1 MKSTQKLVS
10 IVVPVYNVQ
19 KYLREA
25 VDSVCAQTYPVWE
38 LLLVDDGSTDQSGA
52 ICDEYA
58 QKDERIR
65 VFHTGNRGVSCARNL
80 GIENAKGH
88 WIAFLDSDDYLNKDC
103 LETSIRYSTD
113 MEMVVYSTQNVPTG
127 KFAVLS
133 DSVAY
138 YASLQDTQKELARF
152 RSYFY
157 SSVWNKLYLR
167 DKMTMRFNPS
177 LSLNEDWCFNAE
189 YMQNCHG
196 ICVLPDILNYHRVS
210 TENSLTK
217 KFRMNAIEDGS
228 TMFHAQLRLFGD
240 SQHARVYRNENFA
253 REVVKQSVRLARD
266 QSYSLR
272 EKKAI
277 LAQWAS
283 HPFWQEDA
291 MEISLIPN
299 RRQGTFL
306 YLLKHKRILT
316 ALLLCQVS
324 AAQIAWKE
332 RHSKA

>member
-1 MKSTQKLVS
+1 
-10 IVVPVYNVQ
+10 
-19 KYLREA
+19 
-25 VDSVCAQTYPVWE
+25 
-38 LLLVDDGSTDQSGA
+38 
-52 ICDEYA
+52 
-58 QKDERIR
+58 
-65 VFHTGNRGVSCARNL
+65 
-80 GIENAKGH
+80 
-88 WIAFLDSDDYLNKDC
+88 
-103 LETSIRYSTD
+103 
-113 MEMVVYSTQNVPTG
+113 
-127 KFAVLS
+127 
-133 DSVAY
+133 
-138 YASLQDTQKELARF
+138 
-152 RSYFY
+152 
-157 SSVWNKLYLR
+157 
-167 DKMTMRFNPS
+167 
-177 LSLNEDWCFNAE
+177 
-189 YMQNCHG
+189 
-196 ICVLPDILNYHRVS
+196 
-210 TENSLTK
+210 
-217 KFRMNAIEDGS
+217 
-228 TMFHAQLRLFGD
+228 MFHAQLRLFGD

>member
-1 MKSTQKLVS
+1 MEHSKELVS
-10 IVVPVYNVQ
+10 IIVPVFNVE

-25 VDSVCAQTYPVWE
+25 VNSVCEQTYPNWE
-38 LLLVDDGSTDQSGA
+38 LLLVDDGSTDQSGD
-52 ICDEYA
+52 ICDEYG
-58 QKDERIR
+58 QKDSRIR
-65 VFHTGNRGVSCARNL
+65 VFHTVNRGVSCARNL
-80 GIENAKGH
+80 GIDNARGH
-88 WIAFLDSDDYLNKDC
+88 WISFMDSDDYLKKDC
-103 LETSIRYSTD
+103 LETSVRYSTG

-127 KFAVLS
+127 TRAVLS
-133 DSVAY
+133 DRVAY
-138 YASLQDTQKELARF
+138 YFSLQDTQKELARF

-157 SSVWNKLYLR
+157 SGVWNKLYLR
-167 DKMTMRFNPS
+167 KKVTMRFNPR
-177 LSLNEDWCFNAE
+177 LSLAEDWCFNAE

-240 SQHARVYRNENFA
+240 SQQARVYRNENFA
-253 REVVKQSVRLARD
+253 REVVKQSIRLAQN

-277 LAQWAS
+277 LSQWAS

-291 MEISLIPN
+291 LEISLVPN
-299 RRQGTFL
+299 KRQGVFL
-306 YLLKHKRILT
+306 KLLKHGNTRM

-324 AAQIAWKE
+324 AVLIAWKE
-332 RHSKA
+332 LRRKS